1 MSPANGTV
9 NNKRLHIGV
18 RDEVLVHLCE
28 DPFITPPGKP
38 LVKGV
43 PIAIGGWQK
52 PPLGT
57 ATSHPQ
63 HSFDESAG
71 CCFVVDIDVGTA

>member
-43 PIAIGGWQK
+43 PITIGGWQK
-52 PPLGT
+52 ASIGHRYEPPT
-57 ATSHPQ
+57 AQLRRIGGLLLPLWT
-63 HSFDESAG
+63 
-71 CCFVVDIDVGTA
+71 